1 MVLCVCW
8 AWMCYSG
15 RGVQCGRWVCTWAC
29 GEREMP
35 TGSSMG
41 GENLRRGEIRASC
54 PSRISN
60 CSSFSFFLFLC
71 SSLCSFFSK
80 NRSEFL
86 FCFGIR
92 FINRFPFFFNFL
104 VCQFYSLFF
113 MGYLRIVHTFSKRV
127 NKNTGK

>member
-71 SSLCSFFSK
+71 SSLCSFFPKTDLNFCSALG
-80 NRSEFL
+80 SDLSIVFL
-86 FCFGIR
+86 F
-92 FINRFPFFFNFL
+92 FFFFGLSVLFTFL
-104 VCQFYSLFF
+104 HGLSANSTHIQ
-113 MGYLRIVHTFSKRV
+113 
-127 NKNTGK
+127 